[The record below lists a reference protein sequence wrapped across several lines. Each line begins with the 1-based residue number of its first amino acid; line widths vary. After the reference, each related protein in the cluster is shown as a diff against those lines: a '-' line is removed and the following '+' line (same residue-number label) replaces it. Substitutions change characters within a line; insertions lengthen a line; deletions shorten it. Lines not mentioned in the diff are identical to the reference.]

1 MEWPDGYFWEEAN
14 CEWAVGPG
22 YLFLE
27 APTYDYLVT
36 DLVSGLDAA
45 VVSADI
51 NGDGFVDIFY
61 GTSDP
66 GGIGWFENLDGGSTW
81 AEELIISSGPASH
94 VDAADVDGDGD
105 QDLLV
110 AHAGTNAITWFE
122 NTTGTG
128 YFWAERSVTPAPGGP
143 LRLCGFDLEPDGDC
157 DLLCFGDDQTIV
169 WFENLD
175 GSGMSWTRHDI
186 WAFASDAGMSWV
198 EPCEIDGDSHPEVMC
213 SLEEDGDLGWL
224 DYQPGPGTWSY
235 NSIYNSMA
243 HHWTCIDNGDI
254 DGDGDEDAVAC
265 RYVAGSFGRYL
276 YWFENNEPG
285 GWDQHSIHQSN
296 WDIGDYVRVE
306 DIDDDGSPDVL
317 ISGTDSEVV
326 EAWLQGA
333 PGGYDWYRR
342 RFEENVIAHCVTAG
356 DFDYDGLPEPAT
368 IISDAS
374 SGTIEWYDPTFGGY
388 PTAGSL
394 TTSIFIVP
402 FGAARYLVQWGTMM
416 WEAVLPAGTSVGFQ
430 IRASAD
436 SSDMGAWSDTIWVN
450 GTALTPLL
458 PDDGIYVQCIAH
470 LQTTNPDV
478 TPVIEWFCAE
488 GWVPGSAE
496 EEEGDPLLSLGTVPN
511 PSIGPPVFRVSLPEA
526 GEVALSVFDMLGRLV
541 GARDLGVLQEGVTQH
556 QPFDFPSGL
565 YFARMDTPGGS
576 ASCRFVVVRN

>member
-1 MEWPDGYFWEEAN
+1 MLPWVLAGMAFFVIQVRTGKERQYIKQADKVLRAPLQRLYWPRRALRIRRRGEWKDSVAAIF
-14 CEWAVGPG
+14 PG

-296 WDIGDYVRVE
+296 WDIGDYVCIRWMIDSSELLSGCGVLTSLDPITYTDQYFPCGTFTTVTDLSFLGEDLVPSVVPTTFEGEHRLSITEESPPGTVVDSDRASFRVAE
-306 DIDDDGSPDVL
+306 DC
-317 ISGTDSEVV
+317 SEPEFV
-326 EAWLQGA
+326 
-333 PGGYDWYRR
+333 
-342 RFEENVIAHCVTAG
+342 
-356 DFDYDGLPEPAT
+356 PEP
-368 IISDAS
+368 
-374 SGTIEWYDPTFGGY
+374 
-388 PTAGSL
+388 GS
-394 TTSIFIVP
+394 
-402 FGAARYLVQWGTMM
+402 
-416 WEAVLPAGTSVGFQ
+416 
-430 IRASAD
+430 
-436 SSDMGAWSDTIWVN
+436 
-450 GTALTPLL
+450 
-458 PDDGIYVQCIAH
+458 
-470 LQTTNPDV
+470 
-478 TPVIEWFCAE
+478 
-488 GWVPGSAE
+488 
-496 EEEGDPLLSLGTVPN
+496 
-511 PSIGPPVFRVSLPEA
+511 
-526 GEVALSVFDMLGRLV
+526 MLLV
-541 GARDLGVLQEGVTQH
+541 G
-556 QPFDFPSGL
+556 SGL
-565 YFARMDTPGGS
+565 AGLAGYATLRLRSGQALRLRS
-576 ASCRFVVVRN
+576 R